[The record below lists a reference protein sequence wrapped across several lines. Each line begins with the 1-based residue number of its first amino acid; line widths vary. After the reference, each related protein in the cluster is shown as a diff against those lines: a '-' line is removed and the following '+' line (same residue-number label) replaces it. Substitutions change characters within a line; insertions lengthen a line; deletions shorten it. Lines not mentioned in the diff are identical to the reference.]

1 MDFGLLGP
9 LLVRDGLTQVPV
21 PARRQRVLL
30 AALLLSPDRV
40 VSLDALAET
49 LWDGAPPAGARGAL
63 HSTVQRLRSTLGP
76 AGSGLVHTKAPGY
89 LIEVGDGELD
99 VRSFGSLVAQGQ
111 AAAAAGRWDQ
121 AAGLLRQALGLWR
134 GEPLADVPSTLLR
147 TREVPPLEDRRLHA
161 LALRIDA
168 DLWLGRDSE
177 LVPELRA
184 LVAAHPLQEKF
195 HAQLMLGLYR
205 SGQPAD
211 ALSAYQ
217 DVRRMLADELGVDP
231 GPELRRLQQAILA
244 GDPELLRPPG
254 AAGSAGQAA
263 RRDRE
268 PLHEPVVPRQLPTAT
283 RYFAGRA
290 GELRRLAAPL
300 ADAAEASAAVTI
312 VTIDGTAGVG
322 KTTLAVHFAHQVA
335 ERFRD
340 GQLYVNLRGF
350 DPAGPPMPT
359 GRGDQAVPGH
369 AHLARR
375 RAAGQPGRPGWA
387 VPQPARGQA
396 DAAAA
401 RQRAGR
407 RPGPPAAARQ
417 PRLPGHRHQPQPADQ
432 PGRGRGRVPGDA
444 GRAD

>member
-1 MDFGLLGP
+1 M
-9 LLVRDGLTQVPV
+9 
-21 PARRQRVLL
+21 
-30 AALLLSPDRV
+30 
-40 VSLDALAET
+40 
-49 LWDGAPPAGARGAL
+49 
-63 HSTVQRLRSTLGP
+63 
-76 AGSGLVHTKAPGY
+76 HTKAPGY

-231 GPELRRLQQAILA
+231 GPELRRLHQAILA

-290 GELRRLAAPL
+290 GELSRLAAPL

-359 GRGDQAVPGH
+359 AEAIRLFLDTLTSPGAALPASLDAQAGLYRSL
-369 AHLARR
+369 LAGKRMLI
-375 RAAGQPGRPGWA
+375 
-387 VPQPARGQA
+387 
-396 DAAAA
+396 AA

>member
-177 LVPELRA
+177 LVPELRE

-290 GELRRLAAPL
+290 GELRRLAALL

-312 VTIDGTAGVG
+312 VTIGGTAGVG
-322 KTTLAVHFAHQVA
+322 KTALAVHWAHQVA
-335 ERFRD
+335 E
-340 GQLYVNLRGF
+340 
-350 DPAGPPMPT
+350 P
-359 GRGDQAVPGH
+359 VPGR
-369 AHLARR
+369 AAVREPARLR
-375 RAAGQPGRPGWA
+375 PGRAAGAHRPRRSGGSWTRSASPG
-387 VPQPARGQA
+387 A
-396 DAAAA
+396 DAARPAWTPRRACTAA
-401 RQRAGR
+401 CWRASGCWSCWTTPATPTRSGR
-407 RPGPPAAARQ
+407 CCPASPGCLVIVTSRSQLAGLVAAEGA
-417 PRLPGHRHQPQPADQ
+417 
-432 PGRGRGRVPGDA
+432 
-444 GRAD
+444 